1 MLTSLYSYQAFFLAT
16 LFLLFAFLASSSSSS
31 SSKLARAQQIDLPK
45 LDMTTI
51 EPLRMR
57 EDTSM
62 PISLDENPADTS
74 DPVSEESADIA
85 PPPETDARTYDENRE
100 KEMYD
105 PAQDPSSGNYEQ
117 ETSDEDDDV
126 TSGAEW

>member
-1 MLTSLYSYQAFFLAT
+1 MLTTLYSYQAFFLAT
-16 LFLLFAFLASSSSSS
+16 LFLLFAFLNSSSS

-62 PISLDENPADTS
+62 PISLDENPAETS

-100 KEMYD
+100 EENYD
-105 PAQDPSSGNYEQ
+105 PA
-117 ETSDEDDDV
+117 
-126 TSGAEW
+126 